1 MSDMNMNKDNY
12 DGEDNS
18 AHGDKTGALKE
29 TKMDIPLVSERQPE
43 SRLKQKIV
51 KQVKKKVPII
61 SWLPKYN
68 LDSAVS
74 DLIAGVTVG
83 LTVIPQGIAYALVA
97 NLDPQYGLYSAFM
110 GCFMYCIFGSV
121 KDITIGPTAIMA
133 IMTGDVFKEGE
144 TKIYGGYYAVLLAF
158 TSGILILLFGILKL
172 GFLIDFISVP
182 VIAGFTSAAAIT
194 IASGQ
199 IKGLLGIYVLPE
211 NKNRTETHAGVVD
224 DYINIFENIETVRM
238 EDAVLG
244 ITCAV
249 VLLAMRFL
257 GRAKMF
263 KTTEGQS
270 RGRFILNKAVWF
282 ICTSRNAIIVIF
294 CLVLAAI
301 LDPDIDQCRKED
313 REYKNYSCTFMLTG
327 EINAGVPPFEAPPF
341 SIPANATG
349 EGPEHEISFSGM
361 LSELGSAIIIIP
373 IIAILESIA
382 IAKAFSGG
390 KTVDASQEMVALG
403 VCNILG
409 SFVSSMP
416 TTGSF
421 SRTAVNSSSGVKT
434 PLGGLYTGALVL
446 LCLAFLMSYCAF
458 IPKATLSAVIMTAV
472 IFSVEYEV
480 VLPIWSSKKIDL
492 IPGFVCFFV
501 GLFSELDYGI
511 FAGMGLHIAIVLYQI
526 ARPKVKVEVVTLAST
541 KCIMVVPDQ
550 AIIFPSA
557 TYIRS
562 LISKVGEKQGGS
574 QLPVVIDCT
583 HINNTDFT
591 AAKGFKAMIA
601 DFKNRDQSVYW
612 LNPSQ
617 EIQYVLQSVAG
628 DSFSVIHRLEEICRN
643 SSEDSSEGDSSV
655 QTYQN
660 QDAE

>member
-1 MSDMNMNKDNY
+1 
-12 DGEDNS
+12 
-18 AHGDKTGALKE
+18 
-29 TKMDIPLVSERQPE
+29 MDIPLVSERQPE
-43 SRLKQKIV
+43 SRLQQKIV

-97 NLDPQYGLYSAFM
+97 NLDPQFGLYSAFM

-144 TKIYGGYYAVLLAF
+144 TKIYGSFYAVLLAF

-244 ITCAV
+244 VTCAV
-249 VLLAMRFL
+249 ILLAMRFL

-263 KTTEGQS
+263 KATDGQS

-301 LDPDIDQCRKED
+301 LDPDIDKCRKSD
-313 REYKNYSCTFMLTG
+313 REFHNYSCTFMLTG
-327 EINAGVPPFEAPPF
+327 EINAGVPPFKAPPF

-382 IAKAFSGG
+382 FAKAFSGG

-446 LCLAFLMSYCAF
+446 LCLAFLMDYCAF

-480 VLPIWSSKKIDL
+480 VVPIWSSKKIDL
-492 IPGFVCFFV
+492 LPGFVCFFV

-526 ARPKVKVEVVTLAST
+526 ARPKVKVEVMTLTST
-541 KCIMVVPDQ
+541 GTKYIMVSPDQ

-562 LISKVGEKQGGS
+562 LISKAGEKQGGS
-574 QLPVVIDCT
+574 QLPVVIDCS

-601 DFKNRDQSVYW
+601 DFKNRQQSVYW
-612 LNPSQ
+612 LSPIQ
-617 EIQYVLQSVAG
+617 EIQSVLQSVAG
-628 DSFSVIHRLEEICRN
+628 DSFSVIHRLEEICT
-643 SSEDSSEGDSSV
+643 SENTSEMDSSV